1 LNTAQL
7 RRMFPWAPVLT
18 PIRPILVMAS
28 TKALLNASLLRAGVG
43 VEDLV
48 GREQAH
54 PVLQVP
60 VVLVVEGPRRHQD
73 RSWAAKLEFRPRGS
87 GSCHHQKKKKGRDA

>member
-1 LNTAQL
+1 
-7 RRMFPWAPVLT
+7 
-18 PIRPILVMAS
+18 
-28 TKALLNASLLRAGVG
+28 
-43 VEDLV
+43 VEELV

-87 GSCHHQKKKKGRDA
+87 GSCHHQKKKKAGMRSRVRDGASATTIYATN